1 MVVLVREVAN
11 IQFSYSSANTLWPSM
26 THLPSDVEIDD
37 IRKRSPLSSKPSS
50 RNLSVSSSTSSRPY
64 YKYIKLNNDLPNINL
79 WEPIDSSQL
88 SYKNNTRNEKL
99 VSKVANSNSIENSQ
113 HSTYKSS
120 ALKTTFKP

>member
-1 MVVLVREVAN
+1 MVVPVREVAN
-11 IQFSYSSANTLWPSM
+11 IQFSYCSANTLWPSM

-37 IRKRSPLSSKPSS
+37 IRERSPLSSKPSS
-50 RNLSVSSSTSSRPY
+50 RNLSVSSSTSLRPY

-99 VSKVANSNSIENSQ
+99 VSKVANSNSIKNSQ
-113 HSTYKSS
+113 HSTYESS
-120 ALKTTFKP
+120 ALKTTSKP

>member
-1 MVVLVREVAN
+1 V
-11 IQFSYSSANTLWPSM
+11 

-37 IRKRSPLSSKPSS
+37 IRGRSPPSSKPSS
-50 RNLSVSSSTSSRPY
+50 SNLSVSSSTSSKPY

-79 WEPIDSSQL
+79 CEPIDSSQL

-99 VSKVANSNSIENSQ
+99 VSKVADSNSIENSQ
-113 HSTYKSS
+113 HSIHESF